1 MTDERPMER
10 KRARKGLGAR
20 SPEGETTKATPKGR
34 MTEVPR
40 GSFSPHDAA
49 SDYQVQGRPREPRAR
64 QAKRRTVRDNPDAKR
79 SKKT

>member
-20 SPEGETTKATPKGR
+20 SPEGETTKATPEGR
-34 MTEVPR
+34 MTEAP
-40 GSFSPHDAA
+40 SFGSPHDAG
-49 SDYQVQGRPREPRAR
+49 SDFQVQGRPRQPRAR
-64 QAKRRTVRDNPDAKR
+64 QAKRRTVRDNPDGKR

>member
-20 SPEGETTKATPKGR
+20 SPEGESTKATPEGR

-40 GSFSPHDAA
+40 GRLSPHDAG
-49 SDYQVQGRPREPRAR
+49 SDYRVQGRPRQARAR
-64 QAKRRTVRDNPDAKR
+64 QAKRRTVRDNSAGKR
-79 SKKT
+79 SKT